1 MNALRLE
8 TAAGRPPLLMCLG
21 AHSDDIEIGCGGT
34 LLALLERHPDARVV
48 WVVFAASGPRAAEA
62 RAGARKILARCRDKE
77 VRLHTFRDGFFPSAQ
92 AEIKE
97 VFEALKPLGNP
108 DLIFTHHRT
117 DLHQDHRV
125 ISELAR
131 NTWRNHT
138 ILEYEI
144 PKFDA
149 DLSPCNCYVPLSRKV
164 AERKVAALMSAFP
177 SQREKHWFDPETFLG
192 LMRLRGLEC
201 NAPERHAEAFHAYKF
216 TLG

>member
-1 MNALRLE
+1 MN
-8 TAAGRPPLLMCLG
+8 PLLISPESGKPLTLLCLG

-34 LLALLERHPDARVV
+34 LLTLLQRHPGSRVH
-48 WVVFAASGPRAAEA
+48 WVVFATSGI
-62 RAGARKILARCRDKE
+62 RAGEAKAGSKKFLAKAGERQ
-77 VRLHTFRDGFFPSAQ
+77 VHLHTFRDGFFPSEHAV
-92 AEIKE
+92 IKE
-97 VFEALKPLGNP
+97 VFEDLKAIGSP
-108 DLIFTHHRT
+108 DLIFTHHRS

-149 DLSPCNCYVPLSRKV
+149 DLTPGNCYMPVSKRH
-164 AERKVAALMSAFP
+164 AELKAAHLMAAFP
-177 SQREKHWFDPETFLG
+177 SQAQKHWFDPETFLG

-201 NAPERHAEAFHAYKF
+201 NAPERYAEAFHAYKF

>member
-1 MNALRLE
+1 MNPLE
-8 TAAGRPPLLMCLG
+8 LSRNPKTPLAILCLG

-34 LLALLERHPDARVV
+34 LLTLLQRYPGTRVH
-48 WVVFAASGPRAAEA
+48 WVVFATSGI
-62 RAGARKILARCRDKE
+62 RAGEAQAGAKKFLAKAGERN
-77 VRLHTFRDGFFPSAQ
+77 VYLHTFRDGFFPSEQAQ
-92 AEIKE
+92 IKE
-97 VFEALKPLGNP
+97 VFEGLKSAGHL

-149 DLSPCNCYVPLSRKV
+149 DLTPCNCYVPVKKKV
-164 AERKVAALMSAFP
+164 AEQKAAHLMAAFP
-177 SQREKHWFDPETFLG
+177 SQAQKHWFDPETFLG
-192 LMRLRGLEC
+192 LMRLRGMEC
-201 NAPERHAEAFHAYKF
+201 NAPERYAEAFHAYKF